1 MTKAHLR
8 LLRENYEN
16 ACNAY
21 LLALANMWEWDC
33 SGDYGFWIADEV
45 GGVYSYGD
53 SLFIDMEDII
63 YCVENNISEDAYYE
77 WQEYCVWANN
87 FNQNV
92 PNLKSWCM
100 GCPRVDKATQEKLTA
115 MRNELNELIKDTKA
129 KF

>member
-33 SGDYGFWIADEV
+33 KSYGFWIGDDV

-53 SLFIDMEDII
+53 STFIGMDDII
-63 YCVENNISEDAYYE
+63 YCVENNISESAYIE
-77 WQEYCVWANN
+77 WQEYCLWAKD
-87 FNQNV
+87 FYQIV

-100 GCPRVDKATQEKLTA
+100 GCQRVDKATQEKLTA
-115 MRNELNELIKDTKA
+115 MRNELNELIKETKA